1 MGKQRTIYASDEE
14 WDRVGRLAKDFDT
27 SISKLLMGK
36 LGSCQL
42 DRIESK
48 LDGANEQLSYISGLV
63 LGLASNRKEAN
74 PEKYESHRGA
84 EIPVD
89 KIKDDFINALADED
103 VDLEAE
109 ELKQANERLL
119 KKRTEIKGAIKT
131 ASELPDRYKSPEG
144 IKPRPKAKWKG
155 AK

>member
-1 MGKQRTIYASDEE
+1 MSGVRKTIYVPDDFD
-14 WDRVGRLAKDFDT
+14 WDGLQTRAKDMGM
-27 SISKLLMGK
+27 SVSQLL
-36 LGSCQL
+36 LSDIDQL

-48 LDGANEQLSYISGLV
+48 LDGANEQLAYISGLV

-84 EIPVD
+84 EIPVE

-109 ELKQANERLL
+109 ELKQANERLM
-119 KKRTEIKGAIKT
+119 KKRIETKKGPVKANAALENFFNPI
-131 ASELPDRYKSPEG
+131 
-144 IKPRPKAKWKG
+144 PKAKWKG

>member
-84 EIPVD
+84 EIPVE

-109 ELKQANERLL
+109 ELKQANERLM
-119 KKRTEIKGAIKT
+119 KKRIETKKGPVKANAAMESFFNPI
-131 ASELPDRYKSPEG
+131 
-144 IKPRPKAKWKG
+144 PKAKWKG

>member
-27 SISKLLMGK
+27 SISKLLLGK

-48 LDGANEQLSYISGLV
+48 LDQLICGFGDKPVANYEHKDLV
-63 LGLASNRKEAN
+63 AEVPVVPSPKE
-74 PEKYESHRGA
+74 
-84 EIPVD
+84 VF
-89 KIKDDFINALADED
+89 DFIA
-103 VDLEAE
+103 
-109 ELKQANERLL
+109 
-119 KKRTEIKGAIKT
+119 
-131 ASELPDRYKSPEG
+131 PDREVETKKGPVKANAALENFF
-144 IKPRPKAKWKG
+144 KPQPKAKWKG

>member
-27 SISKLLMGK
+27 SISKLLLGK

-48 LDGANEQLSYISGLV
+48 LDQLICGFGDMPVANYDHKDLVSMIPISTGKEPTVSDVIYSSENKTV
-63 LGLASNRKEAN
+63 LDSVY
-74 PEKYESHRGA
+74 PDEK
-84 EIPVD
+84 I
-89 KIKDDFINALADED
+89 I
-103 VDLEAE
+103 
-109 ELKQANERLL
+109 
-119 KKRTEIKGAIKT
+119 IKT
-131 ASELPDRYKSPEG
+131 KGGPVKTNAAMENFF
-144 IKPRPKAKWKG
+144 KPQPKAKWKG

>member
-109 ELKQANERLL
+109 ELKQANERLM
-119 KKRTEIKGAIKT
+119 KKRIETKKGPVKAN
-131 ASELPDRYKSPEG
+131 AAMENFF
-144 IKPRPKAKWKG
+144 KPQPKAKWKG

>member
-109 ELKQANERLL
+109 ELKQANERLM
-119 KKRTEIKGAIKT
+119 KKRIETKKGPVKANAAMESFFNPI
-131 ASELPDRYKSPEG
+131 
-144 IKPRPKAKWKG
+144 PKKKWKG

>member
-109 ELKQANERLL
+109 ELKQANERLM
-119 KKRTEIKGAIKT
+119 KKRIETKKGPVKANAAMESFFNPI
-131 ASELPDRYKSPEG
+131 
-144 IKPRPKAKWKG
+144 PKAKWKG